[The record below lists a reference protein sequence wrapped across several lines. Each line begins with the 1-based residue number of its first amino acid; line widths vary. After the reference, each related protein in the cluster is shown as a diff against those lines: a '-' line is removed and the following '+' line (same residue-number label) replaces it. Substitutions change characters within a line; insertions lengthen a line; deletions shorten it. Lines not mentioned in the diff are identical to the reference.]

1 MSTPNKTI
9 QVLLILPLSVRAQ
22 VIIRREFYFKCH
34 LKLQGC
40 LLNHTI
46 KHAKGEAMLSDAH
59 LPQTPQTHPCSPSI
73 PPLFFFFFFLF
84 IKQEKVDRYMLVNAN
99 CLYSHR
105 DTV

>member
-1 MSTPNKTI
+1 MSTPNKTV

-34 LKLQGC
+34 FKLQGC
-40 LLNHTI
+40 LLNPTI
-46 KHAKGEAMLSDAH
+46 KPATGKAMLSDAQ

-73 PPLFFFFFFLF
+73 PSPPFFLF
-84 IKQEKVDRYMLVNAN
+84 IKQEKVDRYMLVNAK